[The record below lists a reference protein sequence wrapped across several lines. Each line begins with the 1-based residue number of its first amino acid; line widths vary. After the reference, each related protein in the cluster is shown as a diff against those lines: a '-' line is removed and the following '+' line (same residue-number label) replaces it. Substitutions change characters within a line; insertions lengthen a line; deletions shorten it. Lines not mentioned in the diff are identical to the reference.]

1 MPTRKQVR
9 DQVKTQIESA
19 YTGNGEV
26 YAGRILHTAGMKEFV
41 DVFFEEGEHEQD
53 GLQTY
58 VQALFVIGV
67 HKTGIVTDDELD
79 DIGTECEQGLFADTT
94 LGGIVHGITE
104 AGFEY
109 MPRGDSQYDVLY
121 LRYLITYDQ

>member
-9 DQVKTQIESA
+9 DQVKLQIQA
-19 YTGNGEV
+19 VYTGEV
-26 YAGRILHTAGMKEFV
+26 KSGRVVHTAGLDEFV

-58 VQALFVIGV
+58 VQALFSIGI

-79 DIGTECEQGLFADTT
+79 AIGDLCEQGLFSD
-94 LGGIVHGITE
+94 LSLNGLVHGITE
-104 AGFEY
+104 AGFDY
-109 MPRGDSQYDVLY
+109 SRRGDSVYDALY
-121 LRYLITYDQ
+121 LRYFITYD

>member
-9 DQVKTQIESA
+9 DQAKSQIEAA
-19 YTGNGEV
+19 YTGTGKV
-26 YAGRILHTAGMKEFV
+26 HSGRLLHTAGQVEFV

-58 VQALFVIGV
+58 VQALFVVGI

-79 DIGTECEQGLFADTT
+79 AIGDECEQGLYSDPT

-109 MPRGDSQYDVLY
+109 SPRGETQYDILY